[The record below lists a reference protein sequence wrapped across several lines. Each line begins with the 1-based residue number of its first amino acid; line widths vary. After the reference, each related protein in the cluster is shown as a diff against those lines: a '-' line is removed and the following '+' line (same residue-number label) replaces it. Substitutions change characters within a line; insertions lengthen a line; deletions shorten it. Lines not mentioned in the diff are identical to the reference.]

1 VINWLPLRTLRLPDE
16 TDTEF
21 RQRAEQ
27 AGQYARILVDACL
40 SNECVQEYAED
51 SELPLFKI
59 EDLQIHPIV
68 RIEYEQA
75 IAIGGIGETLRAT
88 KSKHW
93 GDGPY
98 ILPLQQEDWL
108 FSERITYIYR
118 ANSLYNRRFEQRK
131 RMKELLGKKHRPL
144 VETAKRSTKKIFL
157 KFLTDE
163 QAKAIKRIIDIE
175 PGIFWRMAKG
185 RAFHPLPPREV
196 QLELPFEDDID

>member
-1 VINWLPLRTLRLPDE
+1 LRFPDE

-21 RQRAEQ
+21 HQRAEQ
-27 AGQYARILVDACL
+27 AGKYARVLVDACL
-40 SNECVQEYAED
+40 SNRCVQEYADDPE
-51 SELPLFKI
+51 SPLLAI
-59 EDLQIHPIV
+59 EDLQNHPIV

-98 ILPLQQEDWL
+98 ILPLQQDDW
-108 FSERITYIYR
+108 FYPDRITYLYR
-118 ANSLYNRRFEQRK
+118 ENSIFRKRFEQLK
-131 RMKELLGKKHRPL
+131 QLKELLGRKHRPL

-163 QAKAIKRIIDIE
+163 QAKAIQKILDIE

-196 QLELPFEDDID
+196 QLELPFEEDIE

>member
-1 VINWLPLRTLRLPDE
+1 MRTLRFPNE

-21 RQRAEQ
+21 RQRAKQ
-27 AGQYARILVDACL
+27 AGQYARLLLDACL
-40 SNECVQEYAED
+40 SNECVQGYANDPEFPLLTMED
-51 SELPLFKI
+51 FQK
-59 EDLQIHPIV
+59 HPIV

-75 IAIGGIGETLRAT
+75 IAIGGLGETLRAT
-88 KSKHW
+88 KYKHW
-93 GDGPY
+93 GEGPY
-98 ILPLQQEDWL
+98 ILPLQQEDW
-108 FSERITYIYR
+108 FYPDRITYIYSE
-118 ANSLYNRRFEQRK
+118 NSLFRKRFEQRK

-163 QAKAIKRIIDIE
+163 QAKAIQRILDIE

-196 QLELPFEDDID
+196 QLEFQFENDIE